1 MTTLK
6 ETISKQLAVKV
17 AERLQDEFFD
27 TLCDRIQEIA
37 TEVMDEELSGL
48 MDPESDDYFDLMM
61 EVASRIAVVAK

>member
-6 ETISKQLAVKV
+6 EIISKQLAEKV

-61 EVASRIAVVAK
+61 EAASRIAVVAK

>member
-6 ETISKQLAVKV
+6 ETISKQLAEKV

-27 TLCDRIQEIA
+27 TLCGRIQEIT

>member
-6 ETISKQLAVKV
+6 ETISKQLAEKV

-27 TLCDRIQEIA
+27 TLCDRIQEVA
-37 TEVMDEELSGL
+37 TQVMDDELSGL
-48 MDPESDDYFDLMM
+48 MDHESDDYFDLMM